1 MLHNFLSFDDNA
13 DNTYSKVHSN
23 LSFYCHVFIKPIPTN
38 EKTIFHCHFLLLL
51 TNCEI
56 SRRQQSCIIK
66 VWKEE
71 LCRQRFKFLAAGDN
85 FFCFR
90 RNFSPLRRRSV
101 VCEPEGGSMISHAEQ
116 RKYLPRGACVL
127 KWNYEYNYN
136 YIVQNKTIK
145 TVDFWKSFECR
156 YELGLAINQ
165 SFCGCL
171 TFK

>member
-66 VWKEE
+66 VWKAE
-71 LCRQRFKFLAAGDN
+71 LCRQRFKFLPAGDN

-116 RKYLPRGACVL
+116 RKYLPRGACSNETTSTTTDPL
-127 KWNYEYNYN
+127 
-136 YIVQNKTIK
+136 NKTK
-145 TVDFWKSFECR
+145 LTKLWFFLNLLNAVTN
-156 YELGLAINQ
+156 LANF
-165 SFCGCL
+165 S
-171 TFK
+171 